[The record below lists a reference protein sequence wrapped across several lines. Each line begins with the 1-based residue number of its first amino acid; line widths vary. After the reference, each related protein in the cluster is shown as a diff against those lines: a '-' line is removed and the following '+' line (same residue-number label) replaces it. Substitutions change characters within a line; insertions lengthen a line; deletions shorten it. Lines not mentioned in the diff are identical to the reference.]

1 MKVKEFLFGLWGTF
15 WVYVDE
21 IRKAL
26 NAMSATEFLK
36 FTGKVFLYGLS
47 VIGWI
52 FIFFGFYIVG
62 WAVL

>member
-52 FIFFGFYIVG
+52 AIFFGLYIVG
-62 WAVL
+62 WATL

>member
-36 FTGKVFLYGLS
+36 FTGKVFLYSLS
-47 VIGWI
+47 AIGWLLI
-52 FIFFGFYIVG
+52 LATMWVM
-62 WAVL
+62 L